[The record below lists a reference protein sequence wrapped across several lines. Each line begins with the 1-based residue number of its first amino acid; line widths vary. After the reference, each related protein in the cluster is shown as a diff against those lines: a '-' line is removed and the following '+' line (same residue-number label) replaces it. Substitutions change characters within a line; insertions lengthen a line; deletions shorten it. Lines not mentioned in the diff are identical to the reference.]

1 MQYLLVLIF
10 TMGSCLK
17 KTIVE
22 KNISEKVKLKRR
34 RIAEIEEEEK
44 NIDYKLFKE
53 YFINYRNASD
63 MYKKLRMTEGE
74 RNEDQVYVIKK
85 VLDKMKK
92 NTLKMYLKTKHLR
105 LKTAKK

>member
-1 MQYLLVLIF
+1 ML
-10 TMGSCLK
+10 
-17 KTIVE
+17 
-22 KNISEKVKLKRR
+22 
-34 RIAEIEEEEK
+34 
-44 NIDYKLFKE
+44 KE
-53 YFINYRNASD
+53 YFTKYRSPND
-63 MYKKLRMTEGE
+63 MYKTLRMTEGE

>member
-1 MQYLLVLIF
+1 
-10 TMGSCLK
+10 MGSCLK

-85 VLDKMKK
+85 VFDKMKRAIK
-92 NTLKMYLKTKHLR
+92 NVPKDKKSEKIINIVERIFYLN
-105 LKTAKK
+105 